1 MIETTLEGHKILIGT
16 GGIKFFIFDSDRIH
30 EGIEYIRQRN
40 LRYVEINSFIGFKGI
55 DLSFLRELSDFVEG
69 ITIPENYY
77 DISVLNEL
85 HKLDF
90 LGFADNKKTTI
101 DLSNFPNL
109 KTLACQF
116 SKRLISLERC
126 EQLENLTVTGFKSHD
141 KTLSEIPPLSS
152 LKRLDLFVTNINSLI
167 GIGNFPH
174 LEELTLFKATRLEDI
189 SALKDIKDTLTM
201 IEFDSCRR
209 IRNFDV
215 LGDLT
220 NLKKLIIG
228 SSGSIPSLSFVTSL
242 TNLEFLSFVG
252 TNVLDG
258 DLSPTIGLKYVG
270 FENKRH
276 YSHTFEEI
284 SGVRSA

>member
-1 MIETTLEGHKILIGT
+1 MVETTPEGHKILIGT
-16 GGIKFFIFDSDRIH
+16 DGTKFFIFDSNRIQ
-30 EGIEYIRQRN
+30 EGIEYIKQHN
-40 LRYVEINSFIGFKGI
+40 LRYVDINSFLGYKATDI
-55 DLSFLRELSDFVEG
+55 SFLRELSDFVEG
-69 ITIPENYY
+69 ITVPETRY

-85 HKLDF
+85 HRLVF
-90 LGFADNKKTTI
+90 LGFADDKKTII

-109 KTLACQF
+109 STLACEY
-116 SKRLISLERC
+116 SKRLLSLESC
-126 EQLENLTVTGFKSHD
+126 EQLQNLTLTGFKSRD

-174 LEELTLFKATRLEDI
+174 LEELTLFKAPRLEDI

-284 SGVRSA
+284 SGQVN